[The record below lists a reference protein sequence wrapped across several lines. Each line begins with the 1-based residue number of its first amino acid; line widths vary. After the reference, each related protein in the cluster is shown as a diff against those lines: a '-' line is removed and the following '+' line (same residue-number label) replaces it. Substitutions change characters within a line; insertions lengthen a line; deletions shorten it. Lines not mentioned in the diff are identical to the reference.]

1 MRPSHKVLPKALVLT
16 LLAGLLAI
24 GSALAQDYD
33 SALRSLNL
41 GSDVPRSPR
50 LLGMGGL
57 SLSVPDRHQRLTL
70 WDFAHSPLGAY
81 EADSS
86 SGMELRPGS
95 GSASGD
101 HLGATNLLREDLAG
115 RASGMGFEIFNRDG
129 QGSAWG
135 ATGNLRS
142 IRTDNVYDLTTE
154 SRRTVSYPDVRP
166 IITGPFPYW
175 GKGKVH
181 YALNLLLGHEQFE
194 DQYRAI
200 VTNGAGEFIS
210 MDGEK
215 INAPSL
221 FLPIETRVRHT
232 GAGIAAS
239 YAVARNATLALGYDA
254 TGSRILALNDSKR
267 SSSEIRETRPYGTL
281 QATLVGKLGNS
292 IEYGLDERHWTSK
305 SQQDWLI
312 SFSSGVGAVPLQ
324 GGGKLLNRKETGNAF
339 NGRFRW
345 TGGNLQLAGQYWT
358 RMTRADYTPPPAG
371 DPRSFNVFLN
381 QLYYR
386 VGADTLALPDSA
398 VANRD
403 QDNAF
408 GYAGG
413 LSWKLKRGV
422 AGLEYHWARDMRSG
436 SISGGGP
443 RAISYDV
450 RAGLEYQCSSIVAG
464 RIGAGMLWRD
474 PDDFMRNDQ
483 WKGES
488 ASLGLG
494 LTPPG
499 ATWGLDLGW
508 NLTWMRSDY
517 PDAMAHRSSHQQL
530 QSLLHWAF

>member
-16 LLAGLLAI
+16 LLAGLLAV
-24 GSALAQDYD
+24 GSAPAQDYQ
-33 SALRSLNL
+33 SALRLLDL
-41 GSDVPRSPR
+41 GSDVARSPR
-50 LLGMGGL
+50 LLGMGSL
-57 SLSVPDRHQRLTL
+57 SLSVPDHNQRLTL

-101 HLGATNLLREDLAG
+101 HLGATNLEREDLAG
-115 RASGMGFEIFNRDG
+115 RASGMGFEVFNRDA

-142 IRTDNVYDLTTE
+142 IRTDNLYDLTTE
-154 SRRTVSYPDVRP
+154 TRHTVSYPDVRP

-175 GKGKVH
+175 GKGKLH
-181 YALNLLLGHEQFE
+181 YAVNLLLGHEQFE
-194 DQYRAI
+194 DQYRDL
-200 VTNGAGEFIS
+200 VTNAAGEFIS
-210 MDGEK
+210 MDGNK
-215 INAPSL
+215 IGAPSL
-221 FLPIETRVRHT
+221 FNPIETKVRHT
-232 GAGIAAS
+232 GAGLAAS
-239 YAVARNATLALGYDA
+239 YAVAKHATLALGYDA
-254 TGSRILALNDSKR
+254 TGSRILAVNNSPR
-267 SSSEIRETRPYGTL
+267 STSEIRETRPYGTV
-281 QATLVGKLGNS
+281 QATLVGTLGNS
-292 IEYGLDERHWTSK
+292 FEYGLDERNWTSR
-305 SQQDWLI
+305 SQQDWLV

-324 GGGKLLNRKETGNAF
+324 GTGKLLSRKETGNAF
-339 NGRFRW
+339 DGRFRW
-345 TGGNLQLAGQYWT
+345 TSGKLQLAGQYWT
-358 RMTRADYTPPPAG
+358 LMTRADYTPPSAG
-371 DPRSFNVFLN
+371 DPQSFNVFLN

-386 VGADTLALPDSA
+386 LGADTLSLPDSA

-403 QDNAF
+403 QNNVF

-422 AGLEYHWARDMRSG
+422 AGLEYHWARDMRST

-443 RAISYDV
+443 KAISYDL
-450 RAGLEYQCSSIVAG
+450 RAGLEYQCSPIVAG

-474 PDDFMRNDQ
+474 PDDFMRNDT

-508 NLTWMRSDY
+508 SMAWMRTDY
-517 PDAMAHRSSHQQL
+517 PDPLVHRSSHQQL
-530 QSLLHWAF
+530 QSLLHWRF